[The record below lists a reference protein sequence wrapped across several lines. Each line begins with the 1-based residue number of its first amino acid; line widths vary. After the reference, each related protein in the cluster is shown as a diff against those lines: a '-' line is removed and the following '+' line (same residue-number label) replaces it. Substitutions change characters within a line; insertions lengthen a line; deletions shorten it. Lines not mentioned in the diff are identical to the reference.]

1 MSTYQL
7 ASRMENM
14 RPSWTLSISSRA
26 RAMKQEGR
34 DVISLAAGEPDF
46 NTPDPICQAAIE
58 AIHQG
63 MTKYTQTQ
71 GVIELRTAICEKLKK
86 ENGIHTA
93 PDQIVVSCGAKHS
106 LFNAM
111 MALINPGDEVILIAP
126 YWLTYHEQVILAGG
140 TPVIVQT
147 SADELFVPTYDQIQE
162 KITKRTKAILINTP
176 NNPTGAVWSRQ
187 VLKDIATLAI
197 RHGLWVVSDEIYEK
211 LIYEGE
217 HQSIAALGSDI
228 AAQTIT
234 INGCSKTYSMTGW
247 RIGYSAS
254 LPKIAQAMTTL
265 QDQVTSSPTSF
276 AQAGAIAAY
285 QISNESLMSMNQEF
299 MTKRDLMMNGLSQIH
314 GISCV
319 KPKGAF
325 YVLVDVS
332 SLLKGEIADD
342 FQLAGRL
349 LDEILVATIP
359 GSVFGAPG
367 YLRLSYATSR
377 ENIQKATERLSHA
390 LKPL

>member
-26 RAMKQEGR
+26 RAMKQEGK

-58 AIHQG
+58 AIHEG

-147 SADELFVPTYDQIQE
+147 SADQLFVPTYDQIQE

-254 LPKIAQAMTTL
+254 PPKIAQAMTTL

-299 MTKRDLMMNGLSQIH
+299 MAKRDLMMNGLSQIH

-377 ENIQKATERLSHA
+377 ENIQKATKRLSYA

>member
-1 MSTYQL
+1 
-7 ASRMENM
+7 MEHV

-26 RAMKQEGR
+26 RAMKQEGK

-46 NTPDPICQAAIE
+46 NTPEPICQAAIE

-71 GVIELRTAICEKLKK
+71 GVIELRQTICEKLRK
-86 ENGIHTA
+86 ENGIQAA

-111 MALINPGDEVILIAP
+111 MALINPGDEVLLIAP

-147 SADELFVPTYDQIQE
+147 SAEQFFVPTYDQIQE
-162 KITKRTKAILINTP
+162 KITKRTKAIVINTP
-176 NNPTGAVWSRQ
+176 NNPTGAVWSRP
-187 VLKDIATLAI
+187 VLKDIATLAL
-197 RHGLWVVSDEIYEK
+197 RYGLWVISDEIYEK

-217 HQSIAALGSDI
+217 HQSISALGSDI

-247 RIGYSAS
+247 RIGYSVSSA
-254 LPKIAQAMTTL
+254 KIAEAMTTL
-265 QDQVTSSPTSF
+265 QDQMTSSATSF

-285 QISNESLMSMNQEF
+285 QMQGKSLKDMNHEF
-299 MTKRDLMMNGLSQIH
+299 KARRDLMLDGLSQIH
-314 GISCV
+314 SISTV
-319 KPKGAF
+319 KPCGAF
-325 YVLVDVS
+325 YILVDVG

-349 LDEILVATIP
+349 LEEILVATIP

-377 ENIQKATERLSHA
+377 ENIQKATERFSHA
-390 LKPL
+390 FKPL

>member
-26 RAMKQEGR
+26 RAMKQEGK

-46 NTPDPICQAAIE
+46 NTPEPICQAAIE
-58 AIHQG
+58 AIHEG

-147 SADELFVPTYDQIQE
+147 SADQLFVPTYDQIQE

-254 LPKIAQAMTTL
+254 SPKIAQAMTTL

-299 MTKRDLMMNGLSQIH
+299 MAKRDLMINGLSQIH
-314 GISCV
+314 GISYV